1 MRQGRHERGVFRH
14 QSNQLRMGR
23 FKIIHGV
30 FEFAQKIPDRLR
42 FLLAASGFVPP
53 ELRPDGQYFFLHS
66 ITIDS
71 NFSRP
76 YSVSQSCW
84 MQAI

>member
-1 MRQGRHERGVFRH
+1 MRQGKQERGVFRH

-42 FLLAASGFVPP
+42 LLLAASGFVRRSFDQTGNTSPTF
-53 ELRPDGQYFFLHS
+53 DH
-66 ITIDS
+66 D
-71 NFSRP
+71 
-76 YSVSQSCW
+76 
-84 MQAI
+84 